1 MARRNISFGSR
12 RRDRS
17 ESRKPEFYRFT
28 LHWEGG
34 TNGEVGTRTYSY
46 QCAFK
51 ATNATVY
58 KSGSW
63 SDVKVG
69 AHIKIKGEG
78 QTVDSVEFVK

>member
-1 MARRNISFGSR
+1 MIEVNQGN
-12 RRDRS
+12 RS
-17 ESRKPEFYRFT
+17 FT

-34 TNGEVGTRTYSY
+34 TNGEVGTRKYSY
-46 QCAFK
+46 QCTFK

-69 AHIKIKGEG
+69 AHVKIKGEG

>member
-1 MARRNISFGSR
+1 VIEVNQGN
-12 RRDRS
+12 RS
-17 ESRKPEFYRFT
+17 FT

-46 QCAFK
+46 QCTFK

-63 SDVKVG
+63 SDVKVS
-69 AHIKIKGEG
+69 AHVKIKGEG
-78 QTVDSVEFVK
+78 QTGHVDIR